1 MRHNDFGCRDSHNS
15 HGRESVRLG
24 VNWAPQAVQMKAG
37 ISILLMADGTGQQ
50 PPQPARE
57 GIGGQRISGQ
67 PAYVVNL

>member
-1 MRHNDFGCRDSHNS
+1 
-15 HGRESVRLG
+15 
-24 VNWAPQAVQMKAG
+24 MKAG